1 MGSAS
6 LTWTVVGNQ
15 LLILLISF
23 TKATQ
28 PVAERWES
36 VTNPLDKLSALPT
49 PFTRQV
55 GNQLLILLISFPVD
69 LSRQDAR
76 WESVTNPLDK
86 LSFATLGIAFLLGIS
101 Y

>member
-1 MGSAS
+1 M
-6 LTWTVVGNQ
+6 
-15 LLILLISF
+15 
-23 TKATQ
+23 
-28 PVAERWES
+28 
-36 VTNPLDKLSALPT
+36 
-49 PFTRQV
+49 V